1 MENNEKGSTISG
13 NDNGK
18 EIKIIEPKLNFKK
31 AGWRCIKIDALIIF
45 F

>member
-1 MENNEKGSTISG
+1 MENNEKGSAIGG

-18 EIKIIEPKLNFKK
+18 EIKIIEPKLNFKE
-31 AGWRCIKIDALIIF
+31 ASWRFIKIDALIIF